1 MVNEMTGLEDDRQ
14 CWSHLNTLIVQH
26 EKRMDATKSYSAIA
40 AMIIEE
46 ASRLKN
52 VVICTPCEL
61 RPVNHCD
68 VFYGQLFKDIIR
80 SVNLFTFYD
89 TDDIID
95 VYLVVVCDNS
105 DGVTF
110 DVFTLMRAPLPGVVV
125 NITHSVI
132 LKRNEIS
139 PYSD

>member
-14 CWSHLNTLIVQH
+14 CWSRLNTLIVQH

-52 VVICTPCEL
+52 VVTCTPCEL
-61 RPVNHCD
+61 RQVDHCD